1 MTADVLR
8 SDVRH
13 LILWLSKQPFIL
25 INGLLCLRTTQS
37 RRVGF
42 FNQRWNL
49 FRRGKSESPLLL

>member
-13 LILWLSKQPFIL
+13 LILWLSKQPFML
-25 INGLLCLRTTQS
+25 INGLLCLRTAQS

-42 FNQRWNL
+42 FNQRL
-49 FRRGKSESPLLL
+49 DLSRRDESESRLLL

>member
-25 INGLLCLRTTQS
+25 INDLLCLRRTQS

-42 FNQRWNL
+42 NQRWDL
-49 FRRGKSESPLLL
+49 FRGKSESPLLL